1 VNREA
6 ELRPPSR
13 VACSDLLG
21 GTVTTLSLGMLN
33 MRIDNQSVVNLEYL
47 RIYSWIEGKEVL
59 LREVEALSNA
69 RECIAGLYGVIS
81 DICCAA
87 LRCICRNRMRF
98 PGFGGGYSF
107 GLLLVAQPIAS
118 IPIPNAMENIRRMFC
133 HLTSRTEPRRMWD
146 VNRESGT
153 ETANRRWLQ

>member
-98 PGFGGGYSF
+98 PGFGGGYSVRTAF
-107 GLLLVAQPIAS
+107 GGATNCEHSYTKRDGKYKTHVLP
-118 IPIPNAMENIRRMFC
+118 PNVQN
-133 HLTSRTEPRRMWD
+133 
-146 VNRESGT
+146 
-153 ETANRRWLQ
+153 